1 MIILNELIETL
12 SKRKSFILELIK
24 LENTIKKRNTYNIG
38 YLWNIIFNLATIFVL
53 SVIFNKGF
61 FKEGNYLFYLVLNFF
76 LWGFISN
83 TLSNSC
89 DIYRSNNNFLLNN
102 DINFFIFNIK
112 NIIIFFKVFVL
123 SLPIVLIFIITEN
136 VSLIN
141 ILLTLT
147 ALVLIFIN
155 VFFVSISIS
164 ILSLKIKDF
173 DNYTNLILLL
183 TFYFTPI
190 IWSEAILGKT
200 GSAII
205 KINPLYYFFKIYN
218 FPMLNSEISLKYFVY
233 FILCIIFTIINFII
247 ASIITKK
254 FIYNLKNYL

>member
-12 SKRKSFILELIK
+12 SKRKSFILELVK
-24 LENTIKKRNTYNIG
+24 LENRIKKRNTYNIG

-83 TLSNSC
+83 TLSTSC
-89 DIYRSNNNFLLNN
+89 DIYKSNNNFLLNN
-102 DINFFIFNIK
+102 DISFFIFNIK
-112 NIIIFFKVFVL
+112 NLLIFFKVLAL
-123 SLPIVLIFIITEN
+123 SFPIVLIFIIIEN
-136 VSLIN
+136 VYLIN
-141 ILLTLT
+141 VLLTLS
-147 ALVLIFIN
+147 ALILIFVN
-155 VFFVSISIS
+155 VLFASISIS

-190 IWSEAILGKT
+190 IWSEDILGKT

-218 FPMLNSEISLKYFVY
+218 FPMLNSEIGLNYFIY
-233 FILCIIFTIINFII
+233 FILCIIFTIINFLI